1 MQGYVGNGYKS
12 PEGGNGRPIVE
23 RNHNSG
29 NSSNFGGYVGNGY
42 IQHEI
47 QSNGIKSVPV
57 VERTKEKKEVY
68 TGNGFDMNK
77 NQTGTSGRP
86 ITPRNST
93 AGIGYVGN
101 GFGQNNFR

>member
-1 MQGYVGNGYKS
+1 
-12 PEGGNGRPIVE
+12 
-23 RNHNSG
+23 
-29 NSSNFGGYVGNGY
+29 
-42 IQHEI
+42 
-47 QSNGIKSVPV
+47 
-57 VERTKEKKEVY
+57 
-68 TGNGFDMNK
+68 MNK